1 MTLTPERI
9 SELKELAGKATP
21 GPWAWFG
28 NAASNSIYLATTHSG
43 RRFVMDFVRWGFR
56 GAQPRFQAKK
66 GIMVNAA
73 DLIKFAVG
81 DPTVTGVDQAKKD
94 SSVYRFDIRDI
105 DSADARYIAAI
116 DPATLTSILEE
127 VERLR
132 EVLTFYRDEFKPK
145 IHKPIPGASGITSPL
160 SSLVSHEEPAGDT
173 QGALPV
179 TDETQPAIWVSAAQ
193 LAEHVDPDPRDGSE
207 GGNYLPARKT
217 RRGLFQT
224 PLYTHP
230 AALVSPPDNGEAA
243 TRRAS
248 STFNPPGTP

>member
-1 MTLTPERI
+1 MTTTSTRVEDAKPSKRAFGRVGGDAARALGLLAAEDER
-9 SELKELAGKATP
+9 
-21 GPWAWFG
+21 
-28 NAASNSIYLATTHSG
+28 N
-43 RRFVMDFVRWGFR
+43 D
-56 GAQPRFQAKK
+56 
-66 GIMVNAA
+66 
-73 DLIKFAVG
+73 
-81 DPTVTGVDQAKKD
+81 
-94 SSVYRFDIRDI
+94 
-105 DSADARYIAAI
+105 
-116 DPATLTSILEE
+116 
-127 VERLR
+127 
-132 EVLTFYRDEFKPK
+132 K
-145 IHKPIPGASGITSPL
+145 IHDLLETIREQIRLEVAPEHRPDGLMKNIQNAVYAMRGRMRLMNDAAITSPL

-173 QGALPV
+173 QGARRV

>member
-1 MTLTPERI
+1 MTTTSTRVEDAKPSKRAFGRVGGDAARALGLLAAEDER
-9 SELKELAGKATP
+9 
-21 GPWAWFG
+21 
-28 NAASNSIYLATTHSG
+28 N
-43 RRFVMDFVRWGFR
+43 D
-56 GAQPRFQAKK
+56 
-66 GIMVNAA
+66 
-73 DLIKFAVG
+73 
-81 DPTVTGVDQAKKD
+81 
-94 SSVYRFDIRDI
+94 
-105 DSADARYIAAI
+105 
-116 DPATLTSILEE
+116 
-127 VERLR
+127 
-132 EVLTFYRDEFKPK
+132 K
-145 IHKPIPGASGITSPL
+145 IHDLLETIREQIRLEVAPEHRPDGLMKNIQNAVYAMRGRMRLMNDAAITSPL